1 MTKLNIITVWYN
13 EEINLPKLFKSL
25 EYIKSKIEIRHIYV
39 DQSSIDNSTN
49 IAKEN
54 WCEIYVHENKWYA
67 DPDKK
72 WIVENLLNNEDWC
85 LILDCDEEITKEL
98 SDEIIIN
105 INNNKF
111 DIFNIYIES
120 IIFWW
125 FGSKSYW
132 YRLFKK
138 SWVKLTNEIHNYINL
153 ISNKIWYLKNNI
165 LNNDLKYL
173 WNEIKVLTEKMNRYS
188 SIEIEK
194 IWNIWKHKIIFFIFW
209 KPIQRFFGLIVKSVW
224 LK

>member
-125 FGSKSYW
+125 
-132 YRLFKK
+132 
-138 SWVKLTNEIHNYINL
+138 
-153 ISNKIWYLKNNI
+153 
-165 LNNDLKYL
+165 
-173 WNEIKVLTEKMNRYS
+173 
-188 SIEIEK
+188 
-194 IWNIWKHKIIFFIFW
+194 
-209 KPIQRFFGLIVKSVW
+209 
-224 LK
+224 